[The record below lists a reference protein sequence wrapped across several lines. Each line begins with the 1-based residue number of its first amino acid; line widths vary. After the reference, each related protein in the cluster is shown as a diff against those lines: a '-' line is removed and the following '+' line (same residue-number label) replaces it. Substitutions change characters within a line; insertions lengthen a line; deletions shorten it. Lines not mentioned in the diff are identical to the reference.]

1 VRKSEKTVLKWHF
14 PVWIT
19 GTGMEGK
26 AVAVASIGTTCIA
39 VVRITAGVVA
49 CVRMIAVA
57 VAEVRAA

>member
-1 VRKSEKTVLKWHF
+1 LLKWHF
-14 PVWIT
+14 PVLIT

-39 VVRITAGVVA
+39 VVRITTGVVA
-49 CVRMIAVA
+49 RIRMTAVA